1 MSDDGSRECC
11 SRWSTWSQLSSPT
24 AVSTVGR
31 LPPHVSVLVEAA
43 AVFINV
49 CDDSGLAVTTCVDA
63 GRGGGGVGRRQ
74 CRQWVACVA
83 ACVDDV
89 RRRQCRQWVGC
100 HLVCRCWWRCCWW
113 QSPAVSTKLQSAE
126 HLETA
131 VLGAGSVDD
140 GSAVASCVGV
150 CGGGRAARRP
160 QSRVPQPS
168 EQLETAVLTDGSVES
183 KSAVASC
190 VGVGGGGLVQDDR
203 SRECSSRQRQCRY
216 WIGCRLVCRCRWR
229 RR

>member
-1 MSDDGSRECC
+1 MCRCRWRRRRCPSTSVMTVDRLSRRMSMPVEVAVVLVDGS
-11 SRWSTWSQLSSPT
+11 
-24 AVSTVGR
+24 V
-31 LPPHVSVLVEAA
+31 
-43 AVFINV
+43 
-49 CDDSGLAVTTCVDA
+49 DSGSA
-63 GRGGGGVGRRQ
+63 
-74 CRQWVACVA
+74 VA

-89 RRRQCRQWVGC
+89 RRRQCRQWVGS
-100 HLVCRCWWRCCWW
+100 HQVCRCRWRCCWW
-113 QSPAVSTKLQSAE
+113 RSPAVSRELQSAE
-126 HLETA
+126 HVETA

-150 CGGGRAARRP
+150 CGGGSAARRP
-160 QSRVPQPS
+160 QSRVSQPA